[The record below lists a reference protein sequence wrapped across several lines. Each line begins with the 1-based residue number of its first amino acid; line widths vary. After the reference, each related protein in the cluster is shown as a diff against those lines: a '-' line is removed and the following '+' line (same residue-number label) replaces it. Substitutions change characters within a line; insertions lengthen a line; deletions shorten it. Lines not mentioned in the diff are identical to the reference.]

1 MGITNCEITI
11 CGDPLYLLPKMV
23 QPSIAFIHC
32 FEKSIWNV
40 IFLLSMNFFIAFL
53 HILTLKFNIPFWQVP
68 SVPTKQS
75 PGKLSDESGLHS
87 QFVSSQFSAF
97 STLSFKT
104 LAGQHSPKSNL
115 HSAMFVSLL
124 QKPFPSNGFVIRSK
138 NYIAVIQ
145 LSHMPPPNTRG
156 ADFESLVSD

>member
-1 MGITNCEITI
+1 MFENHHEIVGITNCEITI

-23 QPSIAFIHC
+23 QPINAFIHC
-32 FEKSIWNV
+32 FEKFIWNV
-40 IFLLSMNFFIAFL
+40 MFLLPMNFFIAFL

-75 PGKLSDESGLHS
+75 PGKLHS

-97 STLSFKT
+97 STMSFN
-104 LAGQHSPKSNL
+104 LLDGQHSPKSNW

-124 QKPFPSNGFVIRSK
+124 QKPFPSNGFVIKSK
-138 NYIAVIQ
+138 NYTVWSDNLFWGTLYVSTLMS
-145 LSHMPPPNTRG
+145 LS
-156 ADFESLVSD
+156 